1 MNNSEPISALQG
13 TTLAGLIYK
22 GNYHWNEQFEGKAIL
37 NNQIN
42 YRFGEKCC
50 VSVLKPKKFDLEKLE
65 KKWKNYLKSSKF
77 SFAFSNDVLFD
88 DAFEYYCRFLRKDA
102 TGYNEKISYNNRKIE
117 EMNIKDISKIIT
129 NSDSSITNRSS
140 ISIVIYYGNKKLLF
154 LADNIASEALEDL
167 SQKEMNYSLVKLP
180 HHGSESNIDDCF
192 IKNVETGIYL
202 VSTNSEKYNH
212 PDLETLAKIA
222 CKKTDYVKKIYFNYK
237 VEKVVKFEQKI
248 DKINNIEFIY
258 LKKGQKIYL

>member
-1 MNNSEPISALQG
+1 
-13 TTLAGLIYK
+13 
-22 GNYHWNEQFEGKAIL
+22 
-37 NNQIN
+37 
-42 YRFGEKCC
+42 
-50 VSVLKPKKFDLEKLE
+50 
-65 KKWKNYLKSSKF
+65 
-77 SFAFSNDVLFD
+77 
-88 DAFEYYCRFLRKDA
+88 
-102 TGYNEKISYNNRKIE
+102 
-117 EMNIKDISKIIT
+117 MNIKDISKIIT

-140 ISIVIYYGNKKLLF
+140 ISIVIHYGNKKLLF